1 MSSIRGLGARGI
13 KKMDRYLV
21 MSQLMQKVFNFSAGE
36 NRLDLPR
43 DIFVIAYH
51 RRFVK
56 KEEYLFS

>member
-1 MSSIRGLGARGI
+1 
-13 KKMDRYLV
+13 MDRYLV